1 MKFAT
6 APLLRR
12 LAAFLLSAFLPALLL
27 ASDADLPGVHNFQ
40 KVNEQVYRGAQ
51 PTELGF
57 DTLAK
62 LGIKTVVD
70 LRQIGEH
77 SQAEE
82 QQFVE
87 SRGMRYVS
95 VPMKGMSTPT
105 DEQVSSVLALLNDSS
120 AGPVFVHCKRG
131 ADRTGAVIACYRIGH
146 DLWNNTRALKEARSL
161 GMSWYQRAL
170 QKYVAAYQP
179 PSSAIVTADSEAPLS
194 TAPPSDVG
202 EKSAVTTSVP
212 SS

>member
-1 MKFAT
+1 V
-6 APLLRR
+6 LLPV
-12 LAAFLLSAFLPALLL
+12 FLPA
-27 ASDADLPGVHNFQ
+27 ADLPGVSNFQ
-40 KVNEQVYRGAQ
+40 QVNEQVYRGAQ

-57 DTLAK
+57 ESLAK

-82 QQFVE
+82 RRAVE
-87 SRGMRYVS
+87 ERGMRYVS
-95 VPMKGMSTPT
+95 VPMKGMSTPA
-105 DEQVSSVLALLNDSS
+105 DQQVSSVLALLNDHS

-146 DLWNNTRALKEARSL
+146 DCWDNKQALREARSL

-170 QKYVAAYQP
+170 QKYVTRYRPAQKADAA
-179 PSSAIVTADSEAPLS
+179 SASQALEAE
-194 TAPPSDVG
+194 VG
-202 EKSAVTTSVP
+202 VSRR
-212 SS
+212 